1 MANSTEFEYPV
12 RALSGKVDKNSNKY
26 HRKQYGKMRTVTLN
40 NPRTRDKA
48 SPHEKAYRQSF
59 GALQAEK
66 SRIYRDPIL
75 VQPYKEKFEH
85 QTEEGNL
92 VLTGRK
98 KIYVKLDGFI
108 LACLMNAR
116 M

>member
-1 MANSTEFEYPV
+1 MSNTTEFAFPV
-12 RALSGKVDKNSNKY
+12 STVRGKVDRQSNKY

-40 NPRTRDKA
+40 HPRTADKA
-48 SPHEKAYRQSF
+48 SPHEKAYRQEF

-66 SRIYRDPIL
+66 SRIYRDPVL

-98 KIYVKLDGFI
+98 KMYVKLDGFI
-108 LACLMNAR
+108 LACLMKER

>member
-12 RALSGKVDKNSNKY
+12 RAISGKVDKNSNKY

-48 SPHEKAYRQSF
+48 SPHEKAYRQEF

-66 SRIYRDPIL
+66 SRIYRDPVL

-98 KIYVKLDGFI
+98 KMYVKLDGFI
-108 LACLMNAR
+108 LACLMKE
-116 M
+116 MM